1 MRGKAT
7 PLAPPQNLLAR
18 GLLRYTSMWLVTVAL
33 VLGLVLG
40 QSAEAGSGNEHHPGL
55 AVEAADTSERKS
67 SVEPACQPGV
77 ICIAFVLPDALAS
90 IQPSAGLAVLQPGAA
105 RPQRRFG
112 GPAITLPPP
121 RNLT

>member
-40 QSAEAGSGNEHHPGL
+40 LSAEASGNEHLSGL
-55 AVEAADTSERKS
+55 TVEAADTSDHQS
-67 SVEPACQPGV
+67 SATPACHPGV
-77 ICIAFVLPDALAS
+77 ICTAFVLPDALAL
-90 IQPSAGLAVLQPGAA
+90 IQPSAGLAVLQADA
-105 RPQRRFG
+105 EQSQRRFG